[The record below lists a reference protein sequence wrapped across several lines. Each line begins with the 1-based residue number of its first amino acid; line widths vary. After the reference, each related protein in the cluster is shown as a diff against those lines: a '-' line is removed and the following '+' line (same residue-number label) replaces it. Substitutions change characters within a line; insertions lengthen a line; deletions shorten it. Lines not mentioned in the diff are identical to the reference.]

1 VSAVVD
7 LVFGLGANL
16 GDRAAALRSALHVLA
31 SLGRITAVSGLFE
44 TAPVGGPPGQ
54 APHFNAAVR
63 LSTETEPERWLLW
76 IRMAER
82 AAGRVR
88 TVKNGPR
95 TLDVDALWARDTRV
109 ALPELVVP
117 HPQLAERPFAWIPL
131 LEVAPDAA
139 PPGGAAAYRQALTG
153 YDWSGVSP
161 CASAKLWC
169 PEFPSEIELLRPI

>member
-1 VSAVVD
+1 MVD

-44 TAPVGGPPGQ
+44 TAPVGGPSGQ
-54 APHFNAAVR
+54 GPHFNAAVR
-63 LSTETEPERWLLW
+63 LSTEAEPARWLLC
-76 IRMAER
+76 IGVAER
-82 AAGRVR
+82 EAGRTR

-95 TLDVDALWARDTRV
+95 TLDVDALWARETRV
-109 ALPELVVP
+109 VLPELVVP
-117 HPQLAERPFAWIPL
+117 HPRLAERPFAWIPL

-139 PPGGAAAYRQALTG
+139 PPGGAPPYRQALTG
-153 YDWSGVSP
+153 YDWSGVTP
-161 CASAKLWC
+161 YASAKQWC